1 MKKNICYIVLFA
13 LISLIL
19 IVVFK
24 KKYNQVKHVE
34 ESKNK
39 KEVVTIIETNSNE
52 HKEVVEKNAVLNIT
66 EYYKKCGHKIRE
78 KLIIPDEIINMD
90 KEEVIKYYDGWNV
103 DYFSKNE
110 INISKEVDSNCE
122 QHYIVKDLDG
132 NIAIYSKDINN
143 NEYLIKR
150 TDKITKYL
158 PEEDSSKLKIGVN
171 IVGQDNLS
179 KFLEDYE

>member
-1 MKKNICYIVLFA
+1 MKKNIFYTVLFW
-13 LISLIL
+13 LIL
-19 IVVFK
+19 LLFTTLFM

-34 ESKNK
+34 ESKDK
-39 KEVVTIIETNSNE
+39 KEVITTIEANSNE
-52 HKEVVEKNAVLNIT
+52 QKEVVEKNAVLNIT

-78 KLIIPDEIINMD
+78 KLIIPDEITNMD

-110 INISKEVDSNCE
+110 INISKEVDSYCE

-143 NEYLIKR
+143 NEYLIKC
-150 TDKITKYL
+150 TDIITKYL
-158 PEEDSSKLKIGVN
+158 PEEDSLKLKKGVN
-171 IVGQDNLS
+171 IVGKDNLS